1 MLDTHLV
8 NDVASQIGWETVRDF
23 GAALGGGLLSPGAPG
38 YDDARRVWNGM
49 IDRRPGLIARCV
61 NAADVRRAVDFART
75 HRLLVAVRGGDH
87 HAAGTAVCDGGLMID
102 LSPMQGIA
110 VDAAAR
116 TARVE
121 PGVRWAA
128 LDAAAQAHGLATTG
142 GSVSDTGVAG
152 LTLGGGLGWLA
163 GRYGL
168 TCDNLLAADVVTAD
182 GRLLTAS
189 PTENADLFWG
199 IRGGGGNFG
208 VVTAFEFRLHPVG
221 PMVVAGMVA
230 HPLERAPEVIQFYRD
245 FVAAAPDEVNTAC
258 AFLTTPDGAKVVAV
272 AACHCGSLDDG
283 ERALRP
289 LKAFGPPV
297 LDQIGPV
304 PYAQFQTALDGAFPR
319 GRRYY
324 WKAQFLREIS
334 NGVIDALLEIYPKA
348 PSPSALLVF
357 QQVGGAIARI
367 PSSESPYAN
376 RDALYDCFPLAI
388 WDSPADDQSNIRWAR
403 ELWSAVSPYSTG
415 GVYANNLGDEGE
427 DRVRAAYGENYARL
441 VALKNQYDPTN
452 FFCLN
457 QNIRPMV

>member
-1 MLDTHLV
+1 MSDTYLV

-163 GRYGL
+163 GR
-168 TCDNLLAADVVTAD
+168 
-182 GRLLTAS
+182 
-189 PTENADLFWG
+189 
-199 IRGGGGNFG
+199 
-208 VVTAFEFRLHPVG
+208 
-221 PMVVAGMVA
+221 
-230 HPLERAPEVIQFYRD
+230 
-245 FVAAAPDEVNTAC
+245 
-258 AFLTTPDGAKVVAV
+258 
-272 AACHCGSLDDG
+272 
-283 ERALRP
+283 
-289 LKAFGPPV
+289 
-297 LDQIGPV
+297 
-304 PYAQFQTALDGAFPR
+304 
-319 GRRYY
+319 
-324 WKAQFLREIS
+324 
-334 NGVIDALLEIYPKA
+334 
-348 PSPSALLVF
+348 
-357 QQVGGAIARI
+357 
-367 PSSESPYAN
+367 
-376 RDALYDCFPLAI
+376 
-388 WDSPADDQSNIRWAR
+388 
-403 ELWSAVSPYSTG
+403 
-415 GVYANNLGDEGE
+415 
-427 DRVRAAYGENYARL
+427 
-441 VALKNQYDPTN
+441 
-452 FFCLN
+452 
-457 QNIRPMV
+457 